1 MTTMMMTLKEPYIQ
15 VLEHLG
21 DVQQRVDEALYQY
34 TLREAQQQILALETQ
49 VQIWEKQYGCSYDL
63 FSYRTATDAAYV
75 RDLNAAPTTQMW
87 EADLLTW
94 EFYAT
99 ELKEWRQRL
108 ATLTA

>member
-1 MTTMMMTLKEPYIQ
+1 MATMMMTLKEPYVE

-21 DVQQRVDEALYQY
+21 DVQRRVDEALYQY
-34 TLREAQQQILALETQ
+34 ALREAQQQILTLETQ
-49 VQIWEKQYGCSYDL
+49 VQAWEKKYGCSYDL
-63 FSYRTATDAAYV
+63 FAYRTATDTTYV
-75 RDLNAAPTTQMW
+75 RDLNIAPATQLW

-108 ATLTA
+108 ATFP